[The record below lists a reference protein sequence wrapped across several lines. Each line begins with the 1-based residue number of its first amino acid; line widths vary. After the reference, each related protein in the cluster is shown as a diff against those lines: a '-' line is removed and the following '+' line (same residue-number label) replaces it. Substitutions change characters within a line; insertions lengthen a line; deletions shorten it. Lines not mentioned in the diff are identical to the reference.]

1 MTEPKI
7 DQNNSKHQD
16 PNLKEG
22 TDVELDSST
31 ANTSDSD
38 KDGVQTEK
46 EDLKQPDPSEPD
58 PEDDKLPTYEEL
70 QTEVL
75 ELKDQLLRSIAESE
89 NVRRRTEREKAD
101 SSRYAITNFAR
112 SILSVADNLNRA
124 LESVSEEACEGS
136 EELKNLYIGIE
147 MTGKEI
153 DNVYEQFGI
162 KAIEALGKK
171 FDHNFHQAMFEVEDL
186 EQPAGVVVQQVQKG
200 YVIHERL
207 LRPAM
212 VAVSKGGPN
221 IEETIGDEKNT
232 TEVQSHDKAAKETSS
247 AYAKQA
253 DATNQV
259 ADDTCPQIDKEL

>member
-1 MTEPKI
+1 MEHLCMKKFLGILFLSISIILLISCAKPTVVTIVLPG
-7 DQNNSKHQD
+7 DN
-16 PNLKEG
+16 
-22 TDVELDSST
+22 EL
-31 ANTSDSD
+31 NCE
-38 KDGVQTEK
+38 Q
-46 EDLKQPDPSEPD
+46 
-58 PEDDKLPTYEEL
+58 
-70 QTEVL
+70 L
-75 ELKDQLLRSIAESE
+75 ENSIAESE

-212 VAVSKGGPN
+212 VGVAKKKG
-221 IEETIGDEKNT
+221 E
-232 TEVQSHDKAAKETSS
+232 S
-247 AYAKQA
+247 A
-253 DATNQV
+253 
-259 ADDTCPQIDKEL
+259 ES

>member
-7 DQNNSKHQD
+7 DQNNNKHQD

-31 ANTSDSD
+31 TNTSDSD

-221 IEETIGDEKNT
+221 IEETIGDGKNS
-232 TEVQSHDKAAKETSS
+232 TEEQSHDKAPKETSS

-259 ADDTCPQIDKEL
+259 ADDTSPQIDKEL